1 MSLQKLK
8 AHALTNAQVKNEYE
22 KLETEFYFI
31 DQLLTVRTKAG
42 LTQEQVASN
51 NRLVELR
58 AGKSHT
64 QSPLYVVT

>member
-8 AHALTNAQVKNEYE
+8 ARALTNAQVKNEYE
-22 KLETEFYFI
+22 KLETEFNFI
-31 DQLLTVRTKAG
+31 GQLLTVRTKAG
-42 LTQEQVASN
+42 LTLEQVASN

-64 QSPLYVVT
+64 QPPLYVVT